1 MYSNQL
7 FQPTSMEKCLLCDS
21 QKLITS
27 KVFKVYI
34 PRLMPKISFSTP
46 VVVNKPVS
54 KSLLNNEVSD
64 VKSEIETANHLVCKT
79 MTDYRS
85 WHFGQIY
92 KMTHSDSQTET
103 EVVPEGAPGGS
114 PFGPVN
120 HDGEHMTG
128 RVIVEERDNEDLVV
142 SKGYKDPLAINGVSR
157 PLSWSNSV
165 KKQKHD
171 HLKDSRGDGHP
182 PQPHKPHVHP
192 IKKPFQFF
200 NVKYEE
206 LNNINIKF
214 GKEMVGTF
222 ISGDLNDFRILHI
235 PDVIPQEHDYSG
247 SSPKDIVYEEIEV
260 EQDQGYPEQG
270 SGQSEDVDFSG
281 GIPEDSHYT
290 DFSIDSKP
298 KDNPYSRT
306 KEEQYDTTDPD
317 YVKKDPG
324 DPEPQTVEEDNID
337 EEERELTEDKAYQT
351 DGEINVVAIDPGHGG
366 STIGA
371 SANGLNEQDV
381 VLDIGIKLKSELES
395 RGYKVVMSRTTNVNV
410 SFERRV
416 RVGYNNGADIF
427 VSLHN
432 NAASSTSAKGTET
445 LYNPESKYSKQ
456 LAGYVQNQFINNLPY
471 PMNENRGLKARTGL
485 AVLNWAKGLGD
496 IPAIL
501 TETGFISNPDTNQL
515 LRKDEIRETIAKSIA
530 DGIDGYKQSVS

>member
-7 FQPTSMEKCLLCDS
+7 FQPTSMEKCLLCDNN
-21 QKLITS
+21 KLITS

-34 PRLMPKISFSTP
+34 PRLMPKITFS
-46 VVVNKPVS
+46 VANES
-54 KSLLNNEVSD
+54 KDDVPKKLLQNDVSD
-64 VKSEIETANHLVCKT
+64 VKAKINTANHLTCKT

-92 KMTHSDSQTET
+92 KMTKSDSQTET
-103 EVVPEGAPGGS
+103 EVVEEGAPGGDA
-114 PFGPVN
+114 FGTVN
-120 HDGEHMTG
+120 HNNDHITGE
-128 RVIVEERDNEDLVV
+128 VVVEKRDNDDLVV
-142 SKGYKDPLAINGVSR
+142 TKGYKDPFEINGQSR
-157 PLSWSNSV
+157 PLSWSNSA

-182 PQPHKPHVHP
+182 PQPHVPHVHP
-192 IKKPFQFF
+192 IKKPFQFI

-206 LNNINIKF
+206 LNNINIQF

-247 SSPKDIVYEEIEV
+247 QSPEEIEYEEVTV
-260 EQDQGYPEQG
+260 EKDKGYPEQG
-270 SGQSEDVDFSG
+270 STQTEDFEFSG

-290 DFSIDSKP
+290 DFSIDTKP

-317 YVKKDPG
+317 YTKKDPG

-337 EEERELTEDKAYQT
+337 EGERELTEDKAYQT

-366 STIGA
+366 TTIGA

-395 RGYKVVMSRTTNVNV
+395 RGYKVVMSRTTNVKV
-410 SFERRV
+410 PFERRV

-432 NAASSTSAKGTET
+432 NAASSSSAKGTET

-456 LAGYVQNQFINNLPY
+456 LASYVQNQFINNLPY
-471 PMNENRGLKARTGL
+471 PMNENRGLKTRTDL